1 MSLSTPTFYVL
12 AALAEG
18 ELHGY
23 AIIKEVADLTQGDVE
38 LLPGTLYRI
47 IKQLVLD
54 EWIAEVPAA
63 SDDDPRRSAYYRLTA
78 RGRRAAEAEAR
89 RLEGLVR
96 LARMRRFLPA
106 RS

>member
-1 MSLSTPTFYVL
+1 MFYVL
-12 AALAEG
+12 TALAEG

-23 AIIKEVADLTQGDVE
+23 AIIKEVAELTEGEVE
-38 LLPGTLYRI
+38 MLPGTLYRI
-47 IKQLVLD
+47 IKQLLQD
-54 EWIAEVPAA
+54 GWISEVPAT
-63 SDDDPRRSAYYRLTA
+63 SDDDPRRSAYYKLTA

-106 RS
+106 RG